1 MTSGAPHGTHRLQL
15 LTRAGSTFG
24 MMVLWCCAAVAASG
38 FAFEAGAVGLAVA
51 GRDTFGPTGSDL
63 RDYHLSRVAEHRARI
78 ESEGL
83 HWSPGMTWVAAY
95 TPEELEQMLGLKLP
109 EELLRHGNQ
118 AASLPYPLRRDLPAY
133 YDWRDQD
140 GMTPVKH
147 QGNCGSCWDFA
158 ACGALEASIKIHG
171 SVELDLS
178 EQQVLSCATPGW
190 GCNGGW
196 ASITWTH
203 YRDYGA
209 VSEECM
215 PYEADDEV
223 PCTEDECELIA
234 ATREWIDIPSNVD
247 AIKTAVHE
255 YGPVT
260 TGFAVQEDFFYYD
273 GGCYELEGNYGLNHL
288 MVIAGWDDDACG
300 GEGAWLV
307 KNSWGEGWGESG
319 YSWIKYGTC
328 KVGTHCQQV
337 PYYAAEDLEF
347 AAAEVVD
354 GALADGSRGDGDAR
368 LDPGET
374 ADLSITIK
382 NAILADVRTGIAAQL
397 GTTSELV
404 EVLQAD
410 ATAPDLQ
417 PGESAFLTPV
427 FTVAASPYAP
437 IGEAIEFELVLTAD
451 GGYVYT
457 ETFTLQLGDIPILL
471 VDDDGGTIADPFFK
485 AALEDGG
492 YLYRVW
498 DTRDDG
504 SPPASLLEQHA
515 AVLWLTGVS
524 GRFDEDD
531 QAAVDAYLAFGGG
544 FCASGQD
551 IGWYLNDW
559 GGATPE
565 DQDFYENSLH
575 AIYLADDS
583 GFRHLGGVADDPV
596 GDGLSFDLG
605 GGDGSG
611 SQDYPSWVSE
621 NAGAVPILNYDPD
634 VAGAVRYEGDYRL
647 VYYAFGLEAIN
658 LAADRALLVE
668 RTLEYLVEEWPDLEQ
683 PAVTVV
689 SPQDGDQWWPGSEV
703 TIAWD
708 ATDNVD
714 VTSVDIWLS
723 RDGGATFPENLAS
736 GLPDEGSYLWEVSG
750 EASEQCMIEIIVH
763 DAAGLMGHDYSE
775 LFEILDEASGIDADG
790 DGSDE
795 ACEAMPL
802 SWGFSVQPNPLLRDA
817 WLQLTTPRAT
827 DVDVTIHDVTGRLVR
842 ALHRGP
848 VNVGMHSYSWH
859 GMDDGGRAVPG
870 GMYFARVAE
879 RGGELFRRRVLVVR

>member
-1 MTSGAPHGTHRLQL
+1 MRPVDHHRKPHLRHITLAAATLGLLLLLPCGATA
-15 LTRAGSTFG
+15 AGNPAATG
-24 MMVLWCCAAVAASG
+24 AVATTLGASNS
-38 FAFEAGAVGLAVA
+38 APAP
-51 GRDTFGPTGSDL
+51 DDL
-63 RDYHLSRVAEHRARI
+63 LNAEHEARI
-78 ESEGL
+78 ASEGL
-83 HWSPGMTWVAAY
+83 HWTAGMTWVAAY

-109 EELLRHGNQ
+109 EEFLRHGNQ

-133 YDWRDQD
+133 YDWRDLG

-158 ACGALEASIKIHG
+158 ACGALESSIKIHG
-171 SVELDLS
+171 GVELDLS

-196 ASITWTH
+196 STITWIH
-203 YRDYGA
+203 FRDYGA

-215 PYEADDEV
+215 PYGADDEI

-234 ATREWIDIPSNVD
+234 ATREWTDIPSNVD

-255 YGPVT
+255 YGPIT
-260 TGFAVQEDFFYYD
+260 TGFAVQEDFVYYD
-273 GGCYELEGNYGLNHL
+273 GGCYELEGDYGLNHL

-307 KNSWGEGWGESG
+307 KNSWGDGWGEYG
-319 YSWIKYGTC
+319 YVWIKYGTC

-354 GALADGSRGDGDAR
+354 GARGDSGAGGDNGSRGDGDGR

-382 NAILADVRTGIAAQL
+382 NAILADLRTGIAAHL
-397 GTTSELV
+397 STTSELV
-404 EVLQAD
+404 DVTQAD

-417 PGESAFLTPV
+417 SGESASLTPA
-427 FTVAASPYAP
+427 FTVVASPYAG
-437 IGEAIEFELVLTAD
+437 IGEVIEFELAFTAD
-451 GGYVYT
+451 GGYAHT

-471 VDDDGGTIADPFFK
+471 VDDDEGTIADPFFK
-485 AALEDGG
+485 AALDDGG
-492 YLYRVW
+492 YLYKVW
-498 DTRDDG
+498 DTRDLG
-504 SPPASLLEQHA
+504 SPTASALEQHA
-515 AVLWLTGVS
+515 AVLWLTGIS
-524 GRFDEDD
+524 GRFDESD
-531 QAAVDAYLAFGGG
+531 QDAVNAHLASGGG

-551 IGWYLNDW
+551 IGWYLIDW
-559 GGATPE
+559 GGATSE

-583 GFRHLGGVADDPV
+583 GFRHMDGVAGDPV

-621 NAGAVPILNYDPD
+621 NAGAVPILNYDPG
-634 VAGAVRYEGDYRL
+634 VAGAVRYEGDYRM
-647 VYYAFGLEAIN
+647 VYCAFGLEAIN
-658 LAADRALLVE
+658 TAADRALLIS
-668 RTLEYLVEEWPDLEQ
+668 RILEYLVEEWPDIEQ

-689 SPQDGDQWWPGSEV
+689 SPQEGDRWWPGTEA

-708 ATDNVD
+708 ATDNVG

-736 GLPDEGSYLWEVSG
+736 DLPDDGSYLWAVSG

-763 DAAGLMGHDYSE
+763 DAAGLMGHNYSE
-775 LFEILDEASGIDADG
+775 LFEILDEASGVDAGGGG
-790 DGSDE
+790 DDE
-795 ACEAMPL
+795 VHEATPL
-802 SWGFSVQPNPLLRDA
+802 SWGFSVQPNPLLGNG
-817 WLQLTTPRAT
+817 WLQLTAPLAAE
-827 DVDVTIHDVTGRLVR
+827 VDVTIHDVTGRLVR
-842 ALHRGP
+842 VLHRGP
-848 VNVGMHSYSWH
+848 VNVGTHTYSWH
-859 GMDDGGRAVPG
+859 GMDDGGRPVPG
-870 GMYFARVAE
+870 GMYFARVAD
-879 RGGELFRRRVLVVR
+879 GGDELFRKRVLVLR